1 MQIKCPNCNKS
12 FKVNEGMIPPKGRFL
27 QCGSCGNKWFF
38 KKKDIKTL
46 SPGKSIDTIS
56 DKNLSKNKNLE
67 NKVDAIIEKKIIQ
80 TEKKEIQP
88 EKKEIQIV
96 KKKEINYI
104 NLFLVIII
112 SFISLVIL
120 LDTFKSQISNFFPSI
135 NMILD
140 NLYETIKDIALF
152 FKDLIK

>member
-38 KKKDIKTL
+38 KKKDIKNFI
-46 SPGKSIDTIS
+46 PAKSIDGIS
-56 DKNLSKNKNLE
+56 EKNLSKNNNLE
-67 NKVDAIIEKKIIQ
+67 NEVNTKI
-80 TEKKEIQP
+80 EKKEI
-88 EKKEIQIV
+88 ETDKKEIQID
-96 KKKEINYI
+96 KKKKINYI
-104 NLFLVIII
+104 NFFLVIII
-112 SFISLVIL
+112 SFISLIIL